1 MQNIC
6 HGFDVL
12 FLQVWSCWLRQ
23 RPEGAASTGGSAL
36 LTLVTVVAMTMLP
49 MCSLAYIAMSIFLLT
64 RCAQFQNVLGCDE
77 EEEENV
83 D

>member
-1 MQNIC
+1 M
-6 HGFDVL
+6 
-12 FLQVWSCWLRQ
+12 
-23 RPEGAASTGGSAL
+23 

-49 MCSLAYIAMSIFLLT
+49 MLGACSLAYIAMLIFLLT

-77 EEEENV
+77 EEEEESV